1 MLFHMLLMAGGS
13 SVWVASCV
21 YDKRATVNLQNPI
34 FHVLALPND
43 SLQKKKDLQ
52 NIPTWIIG

>member
-1 MLFHMLLMAGGS
+1 MLLMAGGS